1 MIKTALVALTVVGC
15 DCDARLCE
23 FISETPPTW
32 QSVAECEA
40 AAAHQIATSRSLNY
54 PLVTSICRQHPAATQ
69 AETVAQASSEPPQ
82 AKAAGGAAQERSP
95 DIERGLYRTLADGS
109 AVVYRRGA
117 EGYVTL
123 RSGFE
128 AVAGRA
134 VGLLRRSAD
143 TVLSARLVGN

>member
-54 PLVTSICRQHPAATQ
+54 PLVTSICRQSPAA
-69 AETVAQASSEPPQ
+69 AEAGTVAQAPSGPSK
-82 AKAAGGAAQERSP
+82 ANLAAGVGQVRST
-95 DIERGLYRTLADGS
+95 DIDRGLYRTLADGS
-109 AVVYRRGA
+109 AVFYRRGA
-117 EGYVTL
+117 EGYVAL

-128 AVAGRA
+128 AVAGRTA
-134 VGLLRRSAD
+134 AMLRRSAD
-143 TVLSARLVGN
+143 TVLSARLIGN